1 VFFLYDP
8 ARLMARKKLPLH
20 TKILIGGLLGVAGG
34 ILAHFL
40 VGDSPGL
47 ASFIKYVTLP
57 VGQIFLRL
65 LFMLVIPLIFSA
77 LVLGVAG
84 MGDPR
89 ALGRIGLKSLLY
101 TVVVSAIAVLL
112 GVTLVNLLRP
122 GEGLS
127 PELKARL
134 AASALQKTT
143 APAGAPG
150 AAATPGAPPAAAT
163 PAAPAAPA
171 PGAAIGDKSPVDLL
185 VEIVPRNPVKAA
197 ADGDFLA
204 IMFFSLMIGIGLALT
219 RTPAAQRFQ
228 EAVEGLLDISMRLI
242 DIVISFAPIGVA
254 ALLFNLTAQLGY
266 EVLGQLARYVGV
278 VLLAL
283 FIHQFVVYSLAVK
296 FLGGMSPLTFFRGI
310 QEAMVTA
317 FSTSSSNATLPT
329 ALRVAEEELHLPP
342 NVSRFVLTIGATMN
356 QNGTALF
363 EGVTVLFLAQF
374 YGVALS
380 LTQQL
385 TVVVICILGGIGTAG
400 VPSGSIPVVAMI
412 LGLVG
417 IPVEGIGLILGVD
430 RFLDM
435 CRTVLNVS
443 GDLAAA
449 VVVSRGE
456 GGNPSAGHE
465 SAVK

>member
-1 VFFLYDP
+1 
-8 ARLMARKKLPLH
+8 MARKKLPLH

-34 ILAHFL
+34 ILARFAL
-40 VGDSPGL
+40 GADSPGL
-47 ASFIKYVTLP
+47 AAFIKYVTLP

-84 MGDPR
+84 IGDPR

-101 TVVVSAIAVLL
+101 TVAVSAIAVLI
-112 GVTLVNLLRP
+112 GVTLVNVLRP

-143 APAGAPG
+143 APAAPG
-150 AAATPGAPPAAAT
+150 G
-163 PAAPAAPA
+163 PAAPA
-171 PGAAIGDKSPVDLL
+171 PAPAAAPAVADKSPVDLL

-204 IMFFSLMIGIGLALT
+204 IMFFSLMVGLGLALT
-219 RTPAAQRFQ
+219 RTPAALRFQ
-228 EAVEGLLDISMRLI
+228 EAVEGLLDVSMRLI
-242 DIVISFAPIGVA
+242 DIVIGFAPLGVA

-283 FIHQFVVYSLAVK
+283 GIHQFVVYSLAVK

-329 ALRVAEEELHLPP
+329 ALRVAEEELRLPA

-374 YGVALS
+374 YGVPLS

-417 IPVEGIGLILGVD
+417 IPAEGIGLILGVD

-435 CRTVLNVS
+435 CRTVLNVT

-456 GGNPSAGHE
+456 GEVPPPILTAD
-465 SAVK
+465 A

>member
-1 VFFLYDP
+1 MGALS
-8 ARLMARKKLPLH
+8 MARKRIPLH
-20 TKILIGGLLGVAGG
+20 TRILLGGLLGAVAG
-34 ILAHFL
+34 IVAFLLA
-40 VGDSPGL
+40 GDSPGL
-47 ASFIKYVTLP
+47 QTFITYVTGPL
-57 VGQIFLRL
+57 GRIFLNL

-89 ALGRIGLKSLLY
+89 ALGRIGLKALLY
-101 TVVVSAIAVLL
+101 TVCVSAIAVLL
-112 GVTLVNLLRP
+112 GITLVNLFRP
-122 GEGLS
+122 GDVIS

-134 AASALQKTT
+134 EASASQRV
-143 APAGAPG
+143 
-150 AAATPGAPPAAAT
+150 ATQAPAAA
-163 PAAPAAPA
+163 P
-171 PGAAIGDKSPVDLL
+171 KSGIDMLVD
-185 VEIVPRNPVKAA
+185 IVPRNPIKAA
-197 ADGDFLA
+197 AEGDMLA
-204 IMFFSLMIGIGLALT
+204 VMFFSLFVGIGLALV
-219 RTPAAQRFQ
+219 RTPAALRFQ

-242 DIVISFAPIGVA
+242 DLVIAFAPVGVA

-266 EVLGQLARYVGV
+266 EVLQQLAIYVGV

-283 FIHQFVVYSLAVK
+283 AIHQFIVYSLAVK
-296 FLGGMSPLTFFRGI
+296 LLGGMSPLAFFKGI
-310 QEAMVTA
+310 QEAMLTA

-329 ALRVAEEELHLPP
+329 ALRVAEENLHLPAS
-342 NVSRFVLTIGATMN
+342 VSRFVLTIGATMN

-374 YGVALS
+374 YGIHLS
-380 LTQQL
+380 LAQQAM
-385 TVVVICILGGIGTAG
+385 VVGICILGGIGTAG

-417 IPVEGIGLILGVD
+417 VPAEGIGLILGVD

-435 CRTVLNVS
+435 CRTTLNVS

-456 GGNPSAGHE
+456 EGTQRAEDFPD
-465 SAVK
+465 